1 MVERKPLPPIVT
13 KGTSISPEDARRF
26 AVDLLD
32 NYLLGPNSFYLEG
45 PWKDPYSPH
54 KTVLNGIY
62 DPDHRTKKGT
72 LYYKLSELQSRI
84 GDSESK
90 PYVASLMDGLEKVRK
105 AFGNRM
111 DYEEE
116 TEPFENSP
124 EIDPESYVSKNFDRN
139 MVIDPYRFSRYSG
152 SDSPEAGSIAYASAK
167 AIAQNSGDSTASNS
181 LLSVAPL
188 RFKSSAP
195 EIQYQPA

>member
-1 MVERKPLPPIVT
+1 MVERKSLPPIVT

-62 DPDHRTKKGT
+62 DPEHPTKKGT
-72 LYYKLSELQSRI
+72 LYYKLSDLQFRI

-90 PYVASLMDGLEKVRK
+90 AYVASLMDRMKDFRKEFDDRLNYEK
-105 AFGNRM
+105 
-111 DYEEE
+111 E

-124 EIDPESYVSKNFDRN
+124 EIDPRKYVSKNFDQN
-139 MVIDPYRFSRYSG
+139 MVIDPTGFL
-152 SDSPEAGSIAYASAK
+152 SILDRIPRK
-167 AIAQNSGDSTASNS
+167 PVQFPVRRPKPG
-181 LLSVAPL
+181 
-188 RFKSSAP
+188 
-195 EIQYQPA
+195 